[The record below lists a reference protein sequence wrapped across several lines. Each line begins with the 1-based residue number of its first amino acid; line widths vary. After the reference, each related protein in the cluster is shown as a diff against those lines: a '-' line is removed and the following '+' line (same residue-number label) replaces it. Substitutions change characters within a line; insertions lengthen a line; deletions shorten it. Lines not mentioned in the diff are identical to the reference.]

1 MDPVLA
7 GWFGA
12 SATNVYLLA
21 RCGHKKAALG
31 EERGEAT
38 EIIPAK
44 RRQADLA
51 FLAFM
56 RR

>member
-1 MDPVLA
+1 LVRRERNERLFIGA
-7 GWFGA
+7 G
-12 SATNVYLLA
+12 
-21 RCGHKKAALG
+21 GHKIAAVG

-51 FLAFM
+51 LLAFM